1 MTPTNERLKLIL
13 QREEEAIAR
22 AERTKRMKEDP
33 LSFYNLDKDFK
44 EQCKLQGYDDLA
56 DSTAF
61 KWNVT
66 DWSFRS
72 SIPEYEVTTLG
83 EEPMFNARWVVVRD
97 SAIKMYAYFG
107 IAIYLLHYA

>member
-1 MTPTNERLKLIL
+1 MMTNERLKLIL

-33 LSFYNLDKDFK
+33 LSFYNLDKEYK
-44 EQCKLQGYDDLA
+44 EQCKLQGYNDLA
-56 DSTAF
+56 DSRAF

-66 DWSFRS
+66 DWSFRNNQ
-72 SIPEYEVTTLG
+72 PEYEVTTL
-83 EEPMFNARWVVVRD
+83 ENEPMFNARWIVVRD
-97 SAIKMYAYFG
+97 STIKMFAYFG